1 MSNLILTR
9 SVDEEL
15 MINDDTKITI
25 LGVSGNQVRIG
36 IDAPKSVKVM
46 REELYDRGVREIE
59 PGYIKKGNR

>member
-1 MSNLILTR
+1 MSYLILTR
-9 SVDEEL
+9 RVDEAL